1 MLPAVSLSLVAFL
14 ARCTCGPARPR
25 PLTDAADAT
34 RLTAAPSCTPRS
46 GPGSE
51 ALAVPSRY
59 VRPRHPLAPP
69 PGILCAVRVRVRVR
83 EGRDGAWD
91 GMKWLL
97 GANTQ
102 SEPRGNRCLSLW
114 IFFVSEDQ
122 DMEKIDRPLNFSH
135 SFTI

>member
-69 PGILCAVRVRVRVR
+69 PGILCAVRVRVR

-102 SEPRGNRCLSLW
+102 SEPRGNRCLSLGN
-114 IFFVSEDQ
+114 FFVSEDQ